1 MYNGENNIALQ
12 DDSKKF
18 VKSVN
23 VNGIELIGPS
33 ALYFANKTEDTLQ
46 NIFEISEFTFL
57 LMAKFTQPAGTTSKN
72 TLFEI
77 LCNTLSSSDS
87 ASAHPTYGSQVISIN
102 LENPNQANV
111 NAEVRIGKDTHKQ
124 TIAFQS
130 TVFYSDTPVLIALS
144 YNKTS
149 GSVKLSVGSEVYSFA
164 ITNPDTITLGSAP
177 FILNKGGEINMNIY
191 SMAFYKKALT
201 TAEINQYK
209 QFNNYYIDGNS
220 QLVAMSQ
227 ATASQ
232 LAEATTKLQNVQSSL
247 SNCEKTVTTA
257 TPVAASAAAASAA
270 AASTTNT
277 TTLLPMN
284 YAELIYL
291 SDY

>member
-1 MYNGENNIALQ
+1 
-12 DDSKKF
+12 
-18 VKSVN
+18 
-23 VNGIELIGPS
+23 
-33 ALYFANKTEDTLQ
+33 LYFANKTEDTLQ
-46 NIFEISEFTFL
+46 NVFEISEFTFL
-57 LMAKFTQPAGTTSKN
+57 LMAKFTQPAIGTTPKN

-87 ASAHPTYGSQVISIN
+87 ASVHPTYGSQVISIN
-102 LENPNQANV
+102 LENPNQTNV
-111 NAEVRIGKDTHKQ
+111 VAEVRIGRDTHKQ
-124 TIAFQS
+124 RIEFQS
-130 TVFYSDTPVLIALS
+130 SVFYTNNPILIALS
-144 YNKTS
+144 YNKATKI
-149 GSVKLSVGSEVYSFA
+149 VTLQVGSDVQSFT

-191 SMAFYKKALT
+191 SMAFYKKALA
-201 TAEINQYK
+201 TAEINKYK
-209 QFNNYYIDGNS
+209 QFNDYYIDGNS

-257 TPVAASAAAASAA
+257 TTATPVAASSASIAST
-270 AASTTNT
+270 ASTTN
-277 TTLLPMN
+277 TLLPMN